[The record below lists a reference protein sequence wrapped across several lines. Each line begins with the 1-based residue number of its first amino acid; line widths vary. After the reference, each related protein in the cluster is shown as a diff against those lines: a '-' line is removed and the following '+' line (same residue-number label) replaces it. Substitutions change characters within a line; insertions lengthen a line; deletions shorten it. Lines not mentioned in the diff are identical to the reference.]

1 MKTEHLSKVK
11 DTLLAENNLFKVH
24 EPNDE
29 NNFPSDCLPPV
40 LGDYFEELADKY
52 DISQDL
58 ACPLGTR
65 GNLILLG
72 QGVLSE
78 HLSSRPN
85 FWTAVHDYRYSAG
98 HREVRSAEENA

>member
-58 ACPLGTR
+58 ACPLGLGVISCWKRSWTEER
-65 GNLILLG
+65 NNKSGN
-72 QGVLSE
+72 
-78 HLSSRPN
+78 
-85 FWTAVHDYRYSAG
+85 FD
-98 HREVRSAEENA
+98 